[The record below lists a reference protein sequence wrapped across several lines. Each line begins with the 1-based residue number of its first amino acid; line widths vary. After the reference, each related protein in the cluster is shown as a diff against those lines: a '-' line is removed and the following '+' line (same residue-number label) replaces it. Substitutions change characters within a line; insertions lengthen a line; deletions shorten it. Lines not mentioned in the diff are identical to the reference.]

1 MLMRKL
7 ENEQGDLLQ
16 YREREGK
23 AAAQKAELEAQLE
36 ENKEKMDYQSEQ
48 RVKLTY
54 EKEGLEH
61 EVSNIKKDVTEMED
75 RIAKAEAEKT
85 SRDHAMRQLNDEIAN
100 QDEIISKLNKVRIF
114 LSLEQ
119 LLIFCYMPINY
130 DNDNNLRTL
139 FGWNRKRN
147 FSRRTITKQRKKYI
161 RPKTRLTILT
171 WLRTSLNL
179 HLMI

>member
-114 LSLEQ
+114 YSWTS
-119 LLIFCYMPINY
+119 CSYINY